1 MTGSQRGRGVV
12 AAGLAPAFGVERDRC
27 HVARSCARFGP
38 RPFASTKRAPC
49 YPSARIL
56 RPCSDRDVG
65 ARQSRDSPRR
75 FRAVSRGGRGGLE
88 ARLSLLDPASLL
100 AIQVVN
106 GGGGIR
112 TPEGPN
118 GPLRFSRLIV
128 FRSTMRAQAWCA
140 TQCATV
146 RVERAAFAFAI
157 ARQCP
162 PT

>member
-27 HVARSCARFGP
+27 HLARSCARVGP

-75 FRAVSRGGRGGLE
+75 FRAVSGGGRGGLE
-88 ARLSLLDPASLL
+88 ARLSLLDPAWLL
-100 AIQVVN
+100 AIQVVS

-118 GPLRFSRLIV
+118 GPLRFSRPPHSTALPPLQSGHCGPALQGNADLIRPAV
-128 FRSTMRAQAWCA
+128 VALRLPR
-140 TQCATV
+140 
-146 RVERAAFAFAI
+146 
-157 ARQCP
+157 
-162 PT
+162 